1 MTSREPTPLD
11 RLFLNHIDGVGELIL
26 VRHGQQ
32 QWPDPE
38 TSVSGD
44 WVDPPLSE
52 LGRRQA
58 VAVGEY
64 LADTKID
71 VVYSSALARAHD
83 TGKAI
88 AGHHDLEP
96 IVRPDMREI
105 QFYGGLPQDK
115 RASDILGAEIVKATG
130 NRFVKERRWDVY
142 PATESSLDFRRRVSL
157 EIEAAIA
164 DRPGQTV
171 VIACHGGVINIYLAE
186 LLGLSVDMFFRPAH
200 ASVHRL
206 SFSSD
211 RQVITSLGETSH
223 LVGELHTI

>member
-1 MTSREPTPLD
+1 MTTREPTPLD
-11 RLFLNHIDGVGELIL
+11 RLFLNHLDDVGELIL

-32 QWPDPE
+32 EWPDPE
-38 TSVSGD
+38 NSVSGD
-44 WVDPPLSE
+44 WVDPPLSD

-58 VAVGEY
+58 AAVGQY

-71 VVYSSALARAHD
+71 AVYSSALSRAHD

-88 AGHHDLEP
+88 ADHHNLEP
-96 IVRPDMREI
+96 IVRPDLREI
-105 QFYGGLPQDK
+105 QFYGELPDDK
-115 RASDILGAEIVKATG
+115 RASDILGTDVVRATG
-130 NRFVKERRWDVY
+130 NRFIQERRWDVY
-142 PATESSLDFRRRVSL
+142 PATESSLSFRRRIAL

-164 DRPGQTV
+164 DRVGQTV

-186 LLGLSVDMFFRPAH
+186 LLGMTADMFFRPAH

-206 SFSSD
+206 SFGHD
-211 RQVITSLGETSH
+211 RRIVTSLGEVAH

>member
-1 MTSREPTPLD
+1 MTTREPTPLD
-11 RLFLNHIDGVGELIL
+11 RLFLNHIDGTGQLIL

-58 VAVGEY
+58 TAVGEY
-64 LADTKID
+64 LAGIKID
-71 VVYSSALARAHD
+71 AVYSSALARAHD

-96 IVRPDMREI
+96 IVRPELREI
-105 QFYGGLPQDK
+105 QFYGDLPDDK
-115 RASDILGAEIVKATG
+115 RASDILGADVVKATG

-142 PATESSLDFRRRVSL
+142 PATESSLSFRRRVAI

-164 DRPGQTV
+164 GRAGQTV

-186 LLGLSVDMFFRPAH
+186 LLGLAVDMFFRPAH

-206 SFSSD
+206 TFSAE
-211 RQVITSLGETSH
+211 RQVVTSLGEVSH
-223 LVGELHTI
+223 LVGDLHTI